1 MNRMLM
7 QAVMTGSGVAGVEER
22 KDGGKRSYN
31 ERAKILESRRRKI
44 YNEILEMENR
54 HMRKVLK
61 WEKQEEEFTKKIE
74 MTQQEYLES
83 LESKRFKPESDGGND
98 DDMNMS
104 GNGTFAT
111 AEYHA
116 Y

>member
-61 WEKQEEEFTKKIE
+61 WEKQEEEFTKNIE
-74 MTQQEYLES
+74 MTQEEYLEC
-83 LESKRFKPESDGGND
+83 LESEKLELESDDGSVGSFPD
-98 DDMNMS
+98 LLQ
-104 GNGTFAT
+104 
-111 AEYHA
+111 
-116 Y
+116 